1 MHGLRRWLDGTFA
14 HDLARGA
21 RAVADQ
27 VRGGADAFAA
37 DRAVDGD
44 ASTYW
49 ATDDGVTRASLE
61 LRLPAAALFDQVRLR
76 EAVALGQRV
85 EAWELEAET
94 AGRWRTLAR
103 ATTIG
108 VRRLVRFEPVLASRV
123 RLRVVRAR
131 ACPAIAELGLFL
143 SAPLE
148 PSSGR

>member
-1 MHGLRRWLDGTFA
+1 LHGLRRWLDGTFA

-27 VRGGADAFAA
+27 VRVGAAAFAA

-61 LRLPAAALFDQVRLR
+61 LRLPASALFDQVRLR

-85 EAWELEAET
+85 ESWA
-94 AGRWRTLAR
+94 
-103 ATTIG
+103 
-108 VRRLVRFEPVLASRV
+108 FD
-123 RLRVVRAR
+123 
-131 ACPAIAELGLFL
+131 AELALFR
-143 SAPLE
+143 SAPL
-148 PSSGR
+148 PRWAKAGRRPRRRAIDTLGRRA